1 MDVPFW
7 VWLVVAGIIFSG
19 YMTIYTNRK
28 EKEREMKEIE
38 QEGQIYIKR
47 MEEEK
52 KRRQQLSRDA

>member
-7 VWLVVAGIIFSG
+7 VWLVVAGIIFRSDI
-19 YMTIYTNRK
+19 TIYKTRKKK
-28 EKEREMKEIE
+28 EKEMKEIK
-38 QEGQIYIKR
+38 QEEQIYIKR